1 MVIHVITLLKQL
13 SDINYLIKTLFIR
26 FPLLNISIICEL
38 KLRFFFKS
46 GDILNVLTPITP
58 GIRGDQYQVMLISDY
73 TSILCH
79 ESALFNIT

>member
-58 GIRGDQYQVMLISDY
+58 GIRGDQYQVMLFSDY

-79 ESALFNIT
+79 ESALFNRT

>member
-38 KLRFFFKS
+38 KLRFFLSLVIF
-46 GDILNVLTPITP
+46 
-58 GIRGDQYQVMLISDY
+58 
-73 TSILCH
+73 
-79 ESALFNIT
+79 